1 MEKTEVAETMTGTTA
16 PALLCWRDRGF
27 PLAFIICSGLLLTLV
42 GFVPENLL
50 NSWRDAVMVFTRIIG
65 NVTGLI
71 VVNSGEIMSVNGF
84 DMRIIIHCT
93 AIHYIALITC
103 AILLSTW
110 HPLAYRLT
118 GLAVA
123 IPLLV
128 VFNSIRLLV
137 TGLAGAI
144 SPAAFG
150 FVHDYLWVT
159 LFVLLTSGIWV
170 VWDRWPSRSRLA
182 LNRNLVIIVALC
194 TFFQV
199 ILMLF
204 DRQVGTL
211 IAATASTI
219 IGMIPFSPETSIT
232 WDNGKMLFTLGRE
245 TFSGNFGAELLV
257 LSVYAGLATTT
268 FIKQQKHVIRTAL
281 AGVVLVLLCSALIGL
296 CAPVIML
303 WGKDAAVLYLWVSQG
318 IMLALPLAMGV
329 DQIAKTLCT
338 SAES

>member
-1 MEKTEVAETMTGTTA
+1 M
-16 PALLCWRDRGF
+16 PCWRDRGF
-27 PLAFIICSGLLLTLV
+27 PLVFIICSGLLLALV
-42 GFVPENLL
+42 SFVPENFL
-50 NSWRDAVMVFTRIIG
+50 NNWRDAVMLFTRIIG
-65 NVTGLI
+65 NLTGLT
-71 VVNSGEIMSVNGF
+71 VVNNGDIMSVNGF

-103 AILLSTW
+103 ATMLSIW
-110 HPLAYRLT
+110 HPLVYRLT

-123 IPLLV
+123 IPILV
-128 VFNSIRLLV
+128 FFNSIRLLV

-144 SPAAFG
+144 SPAVFG

-170 VWDRWPSRSRLA
+170 AWDRWPSRSRPT

-194 TFFQV
+194 TLFQV
-199 ILMLF
+199 VLMLF

-211 IAATASTI
+211 IAATASAI
-219 IGMIPFSPETSIT
+219 IGIIPLSQESSIT

-245 TFSGNFGAELLV
+245 TFSGNFSAELLV
-257 LSVYAGLATTT
+257 LSIYAGLATTT
-268 FIKQQKHVIRTAL
+268 FIRQQKHVIRTAL
-281 AGVVLVLLCSALIGL
+281 AGVVLVLLCSTLIGI
-296 CAPVIML
+296 CAPVIVL

-329 DQIAKTLCT
+329 NQIAKTVCT
-338 SAES
+338 GAES